1 MYTTIQK
8 DLIEAM
14 KAHDKKRLDV
24 IKLVKAAIDKERIDK
39 KCEITDQIVLDVLAK
54 QVKLRQDSILE
65 FEKAKR
71 DDLVAEAKEEIEI
84 LQNYLP
90 EPLKEE
96 EVDAI
101 IQNTIKELQATSI
114 KDMGNVMKIVTP
126 QVKGRYDMKQVSEK
140 IKNQLN

>member
-8 DLIEAM
+8 DLIAAM

>member
-84 LQNYLP
+84 LQTYLP

-126 QVKGRYDMKQVSEK
+126 QVKGRYA
-140 IKNQLN
+140 IKTSKSLYE